1 MLTIYLI
8 EKNGLYLKDKAGKVI
23 EYFSRI
29 ACDQSIAEMEEAGE
43 EGWKCEEVLLPFA

>member
-23 EYFSRI
+23 EYFSRQ
-29 ACDQSIAEMEEAGE
+29 ACDQSIAEMVEAGE
-43 EGWKCEEVLLPFA
+43 DGWQAEELLLPFA